1 MSSVAEIFAR
11 LLRFAAGHLAAGF
24 FASLLRVASGDLL
37 VPGGVEGPG
46 PGFADSAANHCLE
59 RAWLADRA
67 LVDVDENAAE
77 HHDRGDIVYDI
88 ADGDGGCAER
98 TRARP

>member
-1 MSSVAEIFAR
+1 MSSVVEIFAR

-46 PGFADSAANHCLE
+46 PGFAYGAANHCLE
-59 RAWLADRA
+59 CARLPDRA
-67 LVDVDENAAE
+67 LVDVDENSAE
-77 HHDRGDIVYDI
+77 HDDRGDIVDDV

-98 TRARP
+98 SRAYP